1 LALLSISRRSLRL
14 HLMGGLL
21 PMNNAASDRTHKVI
35 GRSLGLIV
43 IAGAVVATLVVVYQ
57 TDRQPRTD
65 DASVRANFI
74 AIAPEVG
81 GRLIQLPVKDNAF
94 VKKGDLLFEIDPR
107 DYQYALQ
114 QALSDQKNLEQ
125 RIIDTRRKIA
135 GENSAVEAANVT
147 VRTSDTGIKTAA
159 SAVETAKATVARA
172 QANVATAN
180 AHLSYA
186 MNDLHRIKPLLL
198 KQYVTVDQVD
208 KADTAV
214 LVARGEYEQAQAVLA
229 EARSQEAQAEL
240 KLSQARDQSLESKA
254 KLGQAMHV
262 VDTLDILESQRPGLA
277 AKVER
282 ARLDIERSHVVAP
295 FDAYVTNLNISEGAY
310 AHAGSAM
317 FTLIDARTWWVI
329 ANYREGKIRNIHVG
343 SKVDVYLMGHPDRK
357 FDGVVQSVGYGVFP
371 EDGKVSDGLPNIE
384 RTLNWVHL
392 STRFPVR
399 ILIRNPDPTLFR
411 IGATALTI
419 VR

>member
-1 LALLSISRRSLRL
+1 VS
-14 HLMGGLL
+14 
-21 PMNNAASDRTHKVI
+21 
-35 GRSLGLIV
+35 
-43 IAGAVVATLVVVYQ
+43 
-57 TDRQPRTD
+57 
-65 DASVRANFI
+65 
-74 AIAPEVG
+74 
-81 GRLIQLPVKDNAF
+81 GRLIKLPVKDNAF

-114 QALSDQKNLEQ
+114 QAMSDQNNLQQ
-125 RIIDTRRKIA
+125 RIADTQRKIA
-135 GENSAVEAANVT
+135 GENSAVEAASAT
-147 VRTSDTGIKTAA
+147 LRTSETGIKTAT
-159 SAVETAKATVARA
+159 SAVEMAKATVARA
-172 QANVATAN
+172 QANLATAS

-186 MNDLHRIKPLLL
+186 TNDLHRVQPLLI
-198 KQYVTVDQVD
+198 KQYVTADQVD
-208 KADTAV
+208 QADTAV
-214 LVARGEYEQAQAVLA
+214 RVARGQYEQAQAALA
-229 EARSQEAQAEL
+229 EAQSQQTQAEL
-240 KLSQARDQSLESKA
+240 KLTQAQDQSLESKA

-262 VDTLDILESQRPGLA
+262 VDRVDILESQRTGLT

-282 ARLDIERSHVVAP
+282 ARLDLERSRVVAP

-310 AHAGSAM
+310 AHVGSAM
-317 FTLIDARTWWVI
+317 FTLIDARTWWVV

-357 FDGVVQSVGYGVFP
+357 FDGVVQSVGYGVYP

-399 ILIRNPDPTLFR
+399 ILIQDPDPTLFR

>member
-1 LALLSISRRSLRL
+1 
-14 HLMGGLL
+14 
-21 PMNNAASDRTHKVI
+21 MNDAAHNRIRKVV

-43 IAGAVVATLVVVYQ
+43 IAGALVASLVVVYH
-57 TDRQPRTD
+57 TEEQPRTD

-125 RIIDTRRKIA
+125 RIVDTRRKIA
-135 GENSAVEAANVT
+135 GENSAVEAASAT
-147 VRTSDTGIKTAA
+147 ARTAETAIKTAA
-159 SAVETAKATVARA
+159 SAVEITKATVARA
-172 QANVATAN
+172 EANLATAN
-180 AHLSYA
+180 AQLSYA
-186 MNDLHRIKPLLL
+186 TNDLHRIQPLLS

-208 KADTAV
+208 QADTKV
-214 LVARGEYEQAQAVLA
+214 RVATGEQQQAQAALT
-229 EARSQEAQAEL
+229 EARSQQAQAEL
-240 KLSQARDQSLESKA
+240 KLDQARDQSLESKA
-254 KLGQAMHV
+254 KVGQAMHV
-262 VDTLDILESQRPGLA
+262 VDTLDILESQRPGVA

-282 ARLDIERSHVVAP
+282 ARLDLERSRVVAP

-371 EDGKVSDGLPNIE
+371 EDGKISDGLPNID

-399 ILIRNPDPTLFR
+399 ILIQNPDPTLFR

>member
-1 LALLSISRRSLRL
+1 
-14 HLMGGLL
+14 
-21 PMNNAASDRTHKVI
+21 MNNTEPDRTRKIV
-35 GRSLGLIV
+35 GRLIGLIV
-43 IAGAVVATLVVVYQ
+43 IAGAVVVSLTVVYD
-57 TDRQPRTD
+57 TDKQPRTD

-114 QALSDQKNLEQ
+114 QALSDQTNLEQ

-135 GENSAVEAANVT
+135 SQNSAVEAANAT
-147 VRTSDTGIKTAA
+147 VRTSETAIKTAS
-159 SAVETAKATVARA
+159 SAVETAKAAVTRA
-172 QANVATAN
+172 QANVATTN
-180 AHLSYA
+180 AHLTYA
-186 MNDLHRIKPLLL
+186 INDLNRLQPLLT

-208 KADTAV
+208 QSDTAV
-214 LVARGEYEQAQAVLA
+214 RVARGQYDQAQAALA
-229 EARSQEAQAEL
+229 EAQSQQTQAEL
-240 KLSQARDQSLESKA
+240 RESQARDQSLESQA
-254 KLGQAMHV
+254 KLGQSMRA

-277 AKVER
+277 ARVER
-282 ARLDIERSHVVAP
+282 ARLDVERSRVVAP

-310 AHAGSAM
+310 AHAGSSM

-329 ANYREGKIRNIHVG
+329 ANYREGKIRNIRVG

-357 FDGVVQSVGYGVFP
+357 FEGVVQSVGYGVFP
-371 EDGKVSDGLPNIE
+371 EDGSASEGLPNIQ

-399 ILIRNPDPTLFR
+399 ILITNPDPALFR